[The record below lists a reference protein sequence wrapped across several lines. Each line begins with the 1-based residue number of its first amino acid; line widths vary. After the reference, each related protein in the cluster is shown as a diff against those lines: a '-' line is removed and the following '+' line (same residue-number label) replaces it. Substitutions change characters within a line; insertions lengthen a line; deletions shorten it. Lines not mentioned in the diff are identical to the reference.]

1 MRSIKFGVPV
11 PREWEGLTFSEIFS
25 EPVGPTRVI
34 RLAIDVTAM
43 VRAPE
48 TKVAD
53 LQALVVEL
61 HTAVRELT
69 RQQAAATASQPPGLA
84 LSAYR
89 WTVAG
94 AVGTW
99 IQVLLALLMMA
110 QTAVADAE
118 PAPPPSV
125 TVIVQGPD
133 ATEIERTVDERLRG
147 PEDNAAARGHDRR
160 GIDR

>member
-11 PREWEGLTFSEIFS
+11 PRGWEGLTFSEIFS